1 MENSAQASIF
11 WDKLSRKNED
21 MLVAEG
27 MENFKRTIA
36 NNYFNWLAV
45 NPRRWLFRTALTKW
59 IASPDLIPFRT
70 KLDEMVQFR
79 KSADKLEFTTYQR
92 NIYRLYVSMIW
103 SIMTRFDALGIHRDL
118 SEPES
123 GNPFRVMLDEKIISQ
138 DLANSILECNT
149 VYSLAPKGKKLRI
162 AEIGAGYGRLAYVF
176 KKTINCDYTI
186 FDIEPAL
193 SVSRWYL
200 DRTVG
205 HDVVKIVPAKVISEY
220 PDGYFDIVLSIST
233 LPEMSKEQVNFY
245 IQQFSRIS
253 SHLIFLKQW
262 KKWKNPEDQTLLTED
277 SYNFG
282 STWERK
288 FYDTD
293 VINRKFFNAAW
304 VKA

>member
-1 MENSAQASIF
+1 
-11 WDKLSRKNED
+11 

-162 AEIGAGYGRLAYVF
+162 AEIGAGYDRLAYVF
-176 KKTINCDYTI
+176 KKTIDCDYTI

-193 SVSRWYL
+193 SVLAGTWTELL
-200 DRTVG
+200 D
-205 HDVVKIVPAKVISEY
+205 
-220 PDGYFDIVLSIST
+220 
-233 LPEMSKEQVNFY
+233 MM
-245 IQQFSRIS
+245 
-253 SHLIFLKQW
+253 
-262 KKWKNPEDQTLLTED
+262 
-277 SYNFG
+277 
-282 STWERK
+282 
-288 FYDTD
+288 
-293 VINRKFFNAAW
+293 
-304 VKA
+304 